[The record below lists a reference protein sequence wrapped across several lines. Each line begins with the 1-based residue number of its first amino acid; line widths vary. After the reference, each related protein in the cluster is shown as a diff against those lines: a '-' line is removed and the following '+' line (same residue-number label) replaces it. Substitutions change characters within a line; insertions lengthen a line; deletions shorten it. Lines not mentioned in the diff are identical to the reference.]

1 MMWLVLISAFVLL
14 IYYKLIKALSYWK
27 ERGIAYV
34 KPLPLIRSFYRF
46 ILHKVS
52 FFDYVQDIYTQFNH
66 ERFFGAYQFNKP
78 VLYIRDI
85 DLIRKIT
92 IKDFDHFTDHSS
104 FLEENVEPLMDK
116 NLFNLKGQR
125 WRNMRATLSPSFSSS
140 KMKMMFILLSDCA
153 QEFTKYFKKQSG
165 DVLAVEMKDAFT
177 KFTNDAIASVAFG
190 LKCDSLEDAT
200 NEFYLM
206 GKKATTLGTLR
217 STLITIIG
225 IFPKLGQ
232 MLNIG
237 FFPASVRNFFY
248 RIVEET
254 IKHREAEGLVRP
266 DMIHLLMEARKGRYI
281 EEDNITVDA
290 GFASTEETKE
300 HCVDTKRKLEL
311 TNEDITAQ
319 ALIFFFG
326 GFETS
331 ATLMS
336 FLAYEIAV
344 NSDVQVKLQKE
355 IDETLSACNGNLT
368 YEGLHKMKYM
378 DMVVSECLRKWPPGF
393 QLDRLCVHNYTIEP
407 PVDTN
412 MKPFVIEKGTGVIIP
427 VIGIHRDPKYFPNP
441 EKFDPERFNDENKHN
456 IVPCS
461 YLPFGSGPRNCIAS
475 RFALMEN
482 KTIIFHVLSKFDIV
496 PIEKTPIPLIVGK
509 GSFNLGPQKGFWLGL
524 KPRRDVKLI

>member
-1 MMWLVLISAFVLL
+1 MKYKIAGFLISNCTEQLLGFLFQQHLLLKRAERVYQSRMHLHPTLLQVGMFNESTCSTLQKHLLLKAFAA
-14 IYYKLIKALSYWK
+14 ID
-27 ERGIAYV
+27 
-34 KPLPLIRSFYRF
+34 RS
-46 ILHKVS
+46 LV
-52 FFDYVQDIYTQFNH
+52 D
-66 ERFFGAYQFNKP
+66 RFFGAYQFNKP

-232 MLNIG
+232 VCSTSENLN
-237 FFPASVRNFFY
+237 FRNFFY

-311 TNEDITAQ
+311 PT
-319 ALIFFFG
+319 
-326 GFETS
+326 
-331 ATLMS
+331 
-336 FLAYEIAV
+336 
-344 NSDVQVKLQKE
+344 
-355 IDETLSACNGNLT
+355 
-368 YEGLHKMKYM
+368 
-378 DMVVSECLRKWPPGF
+378 
-393 QLDRLCVHNYTIEP
+393 
-407 PVDTN
+407 
-412 MKPFVIEKGTGVIIP
+412 
-427 VIGIHRDPKYFPNP
+427 
-441 EKFDPERFNDENKHN
+441 
-456 IVPCS
+456 
-461 YLPFGSGPRNCIAS
+461 
-475 RFALMEN
+475 
-482 KTIIFHVLSKFDIV
+482 KT
-496 PIEKTPIPLIVGK
+496 
-509 GSFNLGPQKGFWLGL
+509 
-524 KPRRDVKLI
+524 